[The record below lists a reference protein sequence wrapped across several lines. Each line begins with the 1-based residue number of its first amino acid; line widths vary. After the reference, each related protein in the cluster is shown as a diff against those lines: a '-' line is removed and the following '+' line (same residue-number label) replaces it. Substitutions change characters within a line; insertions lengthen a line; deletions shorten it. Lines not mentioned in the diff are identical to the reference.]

1 MTKLP
6 LVTHDRVAPCV
17 CVLCRLASEN
27 HSLKRNMGVY
37 IAEAQRAKTTLH
49 HTLQSRVA
57 MASPAGRT
65 QHESAYD
72 SPQPSHMSQHE
83 STSDLPHSSQMSQH
97 RSRHASYGLSRQ
109 GQPSESQQAE
119 THAQETQQHESAVG
133 QGHHSTDQ
141 CCGSAAENQQGFAE
155 TLHIKEGS
163 QQGQSRSTPQLV
175 SQLQEATHHSSGTD
189 AKPHKD
195 SMEAM
200 QQGPCRQ
207 TPAEPHQAPEADH
220 RPVLGSQSH
229 LQLNGQPV
237 SHVQQALSQVYEACS
252 DHHTGGSNWA
262 DSRQEDEGNG
272 AGGGS
277 FRGVASPNAAKLA
290 FAR

>member
-1 MTKLP
+1 MTI
-6 LVTHDRVAPCV
+6 DQIAPCM

-49 HTLQSRVA
+49 HSLHSRAA

-83 STSDLPHSSQMSQH
+83 STSNLPHSSQVSQH
-97 RSRHASYGLSRQ
+97 RSRRDSYGLSRQ

-119 THAQETQQHESAVG
+119 THAQEI

-141 CCGSAAENQQGFAE
+141 CCSSAAENQQGVSRVQC
-155 TLHIKEGS
+155 IREGS
-163 QQGQSRSTPQLV
+163 QQGRSRSTPQLAF
-175 SQLQEATHHSSGTD
+175 QLQVATHHSSHTD
-189 AKPHKD
+189 GKPHTD
-195 SMEAM
+195 SMEAL
-200 QQGPCRQ
+200 QHGPCRQ
-207 TPAEPHQAPEADH
+207 TLAEPHQAPEANH
-220 RPVLGSQSH
+220 RPVLDPQSH
-229 LQLNGQPV
+229 LQLNGQPM
-237 SHVQQALSQVYEACS
+237 SHVQQALSQVFEACHDQ
-252 DHHTGGSNWA
+252 DHMGGSNWE
-262 DSRQEDEGNG
+262 DSRQEEEEDG

-277 FRGVASPNAAKLA
+277 FRGVASPNAARLA